1 MPGNRTDYGTEQTD
15 RAVKRVERRLSSVYR
30 QAQRDIDD
38 KLKDWQ
44 ERHKKRDARYRQ
56 MVAAG
61 KMSKEDYRAWVRGQ
75 VFQEKQWQ
83 ARRDEIDNILLNADR
98 AAQNIVNDGKLGVFT
113 ANANYMGYALER
125 DSNIDTGF
133 VLYSES
139 TVARLI
145 KDDPQI
151 LPKPAPG
158 VQKDLAFPYYNKLMS
173 SAITQGIVQGETISE
188 IAGRVARTTGE
199 SSYKSA
205 MRNARTAY
213 TGAQNAGRIE
223 GLHQAQRLG
232 IKVKKKWLAIL
243 DSRTRD
249 THKDLDGQTQEVDDP
264 FVVDG
269 DEIMFPGDPTA
280 KPALVYNCF
289 VGETQIAT
297 DSDIIRSY
305 RHDYSG
311 DLVEV
316 ETAGGVHFTC
326 TPNHPILTSVG
337 WVPAALL
344 NNGYNL
350 LVANVRNE
358 FGLRR
363 NGNIKHIH
371 TRMKA
376 LFNALHYV
384 GLMDRD
390 APLRVDFH
398 GDIPTT
404 DVEVITKKWKLRG
417 NGDSGCADGVNKLL
431 FKDSNEPLVSKSA
444 FVQHLGSVGFAAF
457 RFIGS
462 FGKTLA
468 FFRRRLS
475 HAVVHG
481 FRTITGSNAA
491 ILQTQADDVAGN
503 VQLIRE
509 CLDGFT
515 GKVFV
520 DNIVNIKIT
529 TVRHVPVYN
538 LQTDTGHYFVS
549 YIIPQNNAKCNG
561 NYAIA
566 KNCRCTLTYE
576 YPDYPSTMPR
586 RDAENGQIVADMT
599 YREWEALKKGEQA
612 ELIDIPEPEQEQQ
625 VEDDSFAGRLASEKL
640 SPYINE
646 LDYFEYAEQMQAWD
660 GDRTQWIESV
670 HPGTVIDMQSE
681 FSFYDEPHCSFAPI
695 DNAVARLYEQVPLV
709 AEYSNLVLCDYDVAK
724 FHLPDGE
731 DDRRLAV
738 DAIAQVF
745 ENKGQ
750 TVIAFR
756 REWMNH
762 SLKESLEE
770 RQRMIDAG
778 QVLPNVFP
786 VASPEGVVMHE
797 WGHTVHDH
805 FLNAMCYDDPDAQ
818 KLWDWYRTLS
828 EEDIKTGLSEYA
840 TVDFGEFTAECFAEM
855 QTSNPRPLA
864 RQYWQY
870 MSGLIG
876 RGY

>member
-1 MPGNRTDYGTEQTD
+1 
-15 RAVKRVERRLSSVYR
+15 
-30 QAQRDIDD
+30 
-38 KLKDWQ
+38 
-44 ERHKKRDARYRQ
+44 
-56 MVAAG
+56 
-61 KMSKEDYRAWVRGQ
+61 
-75 VFQEKQWQ
+75 
-83 ARRDEIDNILLNADR
+83 
-98 AAQNIVNDGKLGVFT
+98 
-113 ANANYMGYALER
+113 
-125 DSNIDTGF
+125 
-133 VLYSES
+133 
-139 TVARLI
+139 
-145 KDDPQI
+145 
-151 LPKPAPG
+151 
-158 VQKDLAFPYYNKLMS
+158 
-173 SAITQGIVQGETISE
+173 
-188 IAGRVARTTGE
+188 
-199 SSYKSA
+199 
-205 MRNARTAY
+205 
-213 TGAQNAGRIE
+213 
-223 GLHQAQRLG
+223 
-232 IKVKKKWLAIL
+232 
-243 DSRTRD
+243 
-249 THKDLDGQTQEVDDP
+249 
-264 FVVDG
+264 
-269 DEIMFPGDPTA
+269 MFPGDPTA

-297 DSDIIRSY
+297 DSDIIRSI

-326 TPNHPILTSVG
+326 TPNHPILRSVG

-390 APLRVDFH
+390 ATLRVDFH

-417 NGDSGCADGVNKLL
+417 NRDSGCADGVNKLL

-586 RDAENGQIVADMT
+586 RDAETGEIVADMT
-599 YREWEALKKGEQA
+599 YREWERLKQRETTKKKVDTFTVAEGRDISDTWQRRPDQFDFEIEDVINAQGFDGKPRIVSAEEFDAAVKQSSFIAQRTYSAPDQETLDAYREQLYSGDWYVDCSNGGAMFGQGMYSVSRDGTEITQSMDKAIEGYKKGAQYTAVETFTLA
-612 ELIDIPEPEQEQQ
+612 PGAKVADYETIEDIVIREAQEHGLAKR
-625 VEDDSFAGRLASEKL
+625 EDVGVRA
-640 SPYINE
+640 
-646 LDYFEYAEQMQAWD
+646 
-660 GDRTQWIESV
+660 
-670 HPGTVIDMQSE
+670 
-681 FSFYDEPHCSFAPI
+681 
-695 DNAVARLYEQVPLV
+695 
-709 AEYSNLVLCDYDVAK
+709 AK
-724 FHLPDGE
+724 MGY
-731 DDRRLAV
+731 
-738 DAIAQVF
+738 DAIKVPIRPGYDYTIVL
-745 ENKGQ
+745 NRTK
-750 TVIAFR
+750 VIFR
-756 REWMNH
+756 R
-762 SLKESLEE
+762 
-770 RQRMIDAG
+770 
-778 QVLPNVFP
+778 
-786 VASPEGVVMHE
+786 
-797 WGHTVHDH
+797 
-805 FLNAMCYDDPDAQ
+805 PD
-818 KLWDWYRTLS
+818 
-828 EEDIKTGLSEYA
+828 
-840 TVDFGEFTAECFAEM
+840 
-855 QTSNPRPLA
+855 
-864 RQYWQY
+864 
-870 MSGLIG
+870 
-876 RGY
+876 